1 MGAGSVLVW
10 WNILL
15 LAVLAWPAARFD
27 LHQFRRLGR
36 RRMFRLNREKFALSE
51 PEQTAWSCFQFWLV
65 VDLLGNA
72 IGLAALLLQD

>member
-1 MGAGSVLVW
+1 MDAVSVLVW
-10 WNILL
+10 WNVLL

-51 PEQTAWSCFQFWLV
+51 PERSAWSCFQFWLV

-72 IGLAALLLQD
+72 VCLAVLFLND